1 MGRCLGDGHVT
12 ENVENITDDII
23 CGERVGGGRCGW
35 FFWLRSSQRFA
46 IGSCEYG
53 PRSTPAGPSLGLG
66 PLLRAMDRKDRR
78 ELGRLFQ
85 DAQAKNGGMSRD
97 AREAMNTQLV
107 QAVGAI
113 PFDDVAVLA
122 VMEAGWFEISRR
134 SEVARKVWVE
144 KVATMS
150 PEARAELA
158 ESLLRGRK

>member
-1 MGRCLGDGHVT
+1 MSQRTLKTLLMISFAV
-12 ENVENITDDII
+12 NVLVA
-23 CGERVGGGRCGW
+23 GAVGGFFGSGRHKD
-35 FFWLRSSQRFA
+35 LRLDHVSKAQEVR
-46 IGSCEYG
+46 
-53 PRSTPAGPSLGLG
+53 PRAPSLGLG

-97 AREAMNTQLV
+97 AREAMITQLV

-158 ESLLRGRK
+158 ESLLKGRK

>member
-1 MGRCLGDGHVT
+1 MSQKTLKILLVISFAANLLVAGA
-12 ENVENITDDII
+12 
-23 CGERVGGGRCGW
+23 VGGFFGSGRHKD
-35 FFWLRSSQRFA
+35 LRLDYTGKTQEAR
-46 IGSCEYG
+46 
-53 PRSTPAGPSLGLG
+53 PRGPSSGLG

-78 ELGRLFQ
+78 ELGRLIQ
-85 DAQAKNGGMSRD
+85 VAQAKNGGMSRD